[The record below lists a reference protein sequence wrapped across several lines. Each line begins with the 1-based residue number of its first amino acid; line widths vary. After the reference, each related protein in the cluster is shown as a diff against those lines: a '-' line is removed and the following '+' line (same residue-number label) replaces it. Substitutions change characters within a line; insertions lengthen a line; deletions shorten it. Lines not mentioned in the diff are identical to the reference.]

1 MVRVDHGMAEMTP
14 DGPAAESLLDGVAHL
29 VVEGLQIVTVGPAV
43 ATELGCDPTS
53 LHGPLE
59 AIGTRLD
66 DVTFDELLTGQSTLR
81 VRLGSGVDDRPVRLR
96 RLGVDGDRVWLEIR
110 SLSAEF
116 RLESLLRRSGFGHML
131 LSPSIELLWS
141 LSSND
146 LSDVFPGD
154 NPLHWVELMDPDDM
168 QILGK
173 AIFEVGADASL
184 SRTVR
189 HRLNADRTYTIVDQ
203 VESAIHDPDL
213 RAVLV
218 RSRLDD
224 ASNPAL
230 TDEASSSSYAGVMVS
245 DHMPIGVVVASTAGK
260 VLHRNAV
267 AAELVGARDGQAIA
281 VAQGEGWL
289 LDGLDPDH
297 ERAYLAVIE
306 QATDGR
312 PAHCTVPAPLHAGRW
327 LRISASPAAAS
338 TLVMTIEDM
347 TELSEAERAVR
358 ASHRLLE
365 ALDSHSEE
373 LVVVLDAEGR
383 ARYTSSSIQRHL
395 GEGAVVQAFV
405 DVVQYVHAPDR
416 SLLVDLERRVRSL
429 PSGSAAVDL
438 RVDVDETSGGRW
450 HHAVLTNL
458 LDDPDV
464 AGLVLTLRDVHDRQ
478 LAERELRFWATHDAL
493 TTLPDRAALR
503 TQLDAVLNEAAVLE
517 RRTAL
522 VFCDVDR
529 FKQINDEAG
538 HQVGDLVLTE
548 VAARLRASLRG
559 SDVVGRFGGDE
570 FVVVVPN
577 VDDEVHALML
587 AERVFATVAGP
598 ATIHGVDLPISISM
612 GVAITD
618 ERCTTAEEL
627 LRRADLA
634 MYRSKRAGRGRIT
647 VHSDDL
653 AVDDGAAAAGGGAV

>member
-1 MVRVDHGMAEMTP
+1 VTSP
-14 DGPAAESLLDGVAHL
+14 DSLLASVAHL
-29 VVEGLQIVTVGPAV
+29 VVEGGQVIAVGAEV
-43 ATELGCDPTS
+43 ATELECDPAT
-53 LHGPLE
+53 LHGPLDE
-59 AIGTRLD
+59 IGTRLD
-66 DVTFDELLTGQSTLR
+66 DVTFAQLLSGESTLR
-81 VRLGSGVDDRPVRLR
+81 VRLGSGLADRPVRLR
-96 RLGVDGDRVWLEIR
+96 RLGAEGDRVWLEIR
-110 SLSAEF
+110 SLASEF
-116 RLESLLRRSGFGHML
+116 RLESLLRRSGYGHML
-131 LSPSIELLWS
+131 LSPAIELLWS
-141 LSSND
+141 LSSNE

-168 QILGK
+168 QVLGK
-173 AIFEVGADASL
+173 AIFEVGADTSL

-224 ASNPAL
+224 TWTGSAH
-230 TDEASSSSYAGVMVS
+230 DDSSSATYAGVTVS

-267 AAELVGARDGQAIA
+267 AAELVGARDGQAITA
-281 VAQGEGWL
+281 ADGDSWL
-289 LDGLDPDH
+289 FDGLDHDH
-297 ERAYLAVIE
+297 AQAYLAVID
-306 QATDGR
+306 QATGGR
-312 PAHCTVPAPLHAGRW
+312 SAHCTVPAPLHPARW
-327 LRISASPAAAS
+327 LRVSASPAAAS

-347 TELSEAERAVR
+347 TELSEAEREVR

-373 LVVVLDAEGR
+373 LVVVLDAEGQ
-383 ARYTSSSIQRHL
+383 ARYTSSSIRRHL
-395 GEGAVVQAFV
+395 GEGANVRSFG
-405 DVVQYVHAPDR
+405 DVVRYVHAPDR
-416 SLLVDLERRVRSL
+416 PLLLDLEQRVRSL
-429 PSGSAAVDL
+429 PAGSGAVDL

-450 HHAVLTNL
+450 HHAALTNL

-464 AGLVLTLRDVHDRQ
+464 GGLVLTLRDVHERQ
-478 LAERELRFWATHDAL
+478 LVERELRFWATHDAL
-493 TTLPDRAALR
+493 TTLPDRSALR
-503 TQLDAVLNEAAVLE
+503 TQLDAVLHEAAILG

-522 VFCDVDR
+522 VFCDVDH

-587 AERVFATVAGP
+587 AERVFATVSGP
-598 ATIHGVDLPISISM
+598 ATIDGVDLPISISM

-618 ERCTTAEEL
+618 EHCTTAEEL

-634 MYRSKRAGRGRIT
+634 MYRSKRAGRGRLT
-647 VHSDDL
+647 LHRDEAS
-653 AVDDGAAAAGGGAV
+653 DGAATVDGDGAA